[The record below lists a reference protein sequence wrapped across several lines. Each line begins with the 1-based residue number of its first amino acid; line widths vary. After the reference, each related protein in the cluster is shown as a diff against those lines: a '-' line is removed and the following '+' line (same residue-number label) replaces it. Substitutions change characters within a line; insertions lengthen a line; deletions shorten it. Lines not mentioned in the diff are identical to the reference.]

1 MKNLSYS
8 LHQIA
13 SWTSKDSE
21 VSIPALQRGF
31 VWKPCQ
37 VELLWDSI
45 LRGFPIGSF
54 MLSDIVNNEE
64 AGKYYLMDGQQR
76 YNAISIGFNTI
87 PNARAVLWIDLV
99 PPSSK
104 NSTRR
109 FWVKSITIP
118 HPWGY
123 KNDDDANRLS
133 AAEKRNALNVF
144 KLKGNIYNDH
154 FSLTETWPIEANL
167 PIPLFCLL
175 EAAEKSNDEDLFVNE
190 TLANFNATDFSFRK
204 QFNEKFNQSD
214 VAKNYLR
221 TILFPALK
229 ALKDYTITCN
239 HLPKEVMETE
249 TAEDAAA
256 QTTLEVLF
264 TRLNTGG
271 TTISRDDLNYS
282 AIKAYW
288 PSIKDVNDALA
299 EKYMNPAKLVM
310 LAFRLA
316 LTDDEDKGFKKE
328 MTIKQI
334 RSAARK
340 VEEKEK
346 IEALYKDN
354 QLEGILDKV
363 DEWLGVKEDTELRT
377 PNILRTIIAQ
387 NSPDVYLLLMYLA
400 SKDAKSPISLTV
412 QEIRA
417 LAFLLHWFGNDKRS
431 CVQEMFYRCK
441 KGINRQNILMGGS
454 KLMHDCQ
461 LLHVYT
467 PIEVQQFFIIEGTKN
482 WSLWNSLS
490 APRRNFF
497 DRTFWYGTA
506 EAKQILLYAEKQ
518 YINTHFRNYDPAR
531 QDMWAEENRPWDF
544 DHIVPQEWIVNKRGD
559 FREYDK
565 VWLWS
570 IGNMAAISFEANR
583 SKSNSSQY
591 SEYQENKESLC
602 YLEEVE
608 KSIDYNITY
617 DQHQSV
623 KFAKITF
630 ERYCK
635 IYDAGYSVIQPL
647 VEDVVL
653 SDTLQ
658 KRKELIQAIIS
669 ELPEAKAHFA
679 AYDDNDYWIERE
691 QDWAREWIGAGVVIG
706 DFMACYEWH
715 GVIDD
720 GVVRNA
726 EIGVRKAPGTQV
738 TRENQRLFC
747 GDDAD
752 SITLNNW
759 WYDYKCDFQ
768 SLDADVIVKEM
779 NFYINKIKQ
788 AVKNNSN

>member
-8 LHQIA
+8 LRQIA
-13 SWTSKDSE
+13 SWTSNKSE
-21 VSIPALQRGF
+21 VLIPALQRGL
-31 VWKPCQ
+31 VWKPRQ

-54 MLSDIVNNEE
+54 MLSDIVNNEG

-76 YNAISIGFNTI
+76 YNAISIGFNTV

-104 NSTRR
+104 SSTRT
-109 FWVKSITIP
+109 FWVKATTTP
-118 HPWGY
+118 HPWGF
-123 KNDDDANRLS
+123 KNDDDANRLNT
-133 AAEKRNALNVF
+133 AEKRNALNEF
-144 KLKGNIYNDH
+144 NLKGNIYNDH

-175 EAAEKSNDEDLFVNE
+175 EAAEKSNDDKTFADEA
-190 TLANFNATDFSFRK
+190 LAIFNATNFSFRK
-204 QFNEKFNQSD
+204 SFNEKFKQSD
-214 VAKNYLR
+214 IALDYLR
-221 TILFPALK
+221 GTLFPAFK

-249 TAEDAAA
+249 TTEDSAA

-271 TTISRDDLNYS
+271 TAISRDDLNYS

-316 LTDDEDKGFKKE
+316 LTSDEDKNFKNE

-334 RSAARK
+334 RSAAK
-340 VEEKEK
+340 KLEEKEK

-354 QLEGILDKV
+354 QLEIILDKV
-363 DEWLGVKEDTELRT
+363 DEWLGVKEETDLRT
-377 PNILRTIIAQ
+377 PSILRTIIAR

-400 SKDAKSPISLTV
+400 SKDAKSSINLTI

-417 LAFLLHWFGNDKRS
+417 LAFLLHWFGNDKKS
-431 CVQEMFYRCK
+431 CVQEMFYRFK
-441 KGINRQNILMGGS
+441 KGINRHNILMGIS
-454 KLMHDCQ
+454 RLMHDCQ

-467 PIEVQQFFIIEGTKN
+467 PTEVRKFFTIEESRN
-482 WSLWNSLS
+482 WRLWKSLS
-490 APRRNFF
+490 APSRNFF

-506 EAKQILLYAEKQ
+506 EAKQILLYAERE

-544 DHIVPQEWIVNKRGD
+544 DHIVPQDWITGKRNAD
-559 FREYDK
+559 YREYDK
-565 VWLWS
+565 DWLWS

-591 SEYQENKESLC
+591 SEYHDNKESLH
-602 YLEEVE
+602 YLQDIESI
-608 KSIDYNITY
+608 KSDITY
-617 DQHQSV
+617 NQHQSV
-623 KFAKITF
+623 NFAKITF
-630 ERYCK
+630 ERYCM
-635 IYDAGYSVIQPL
+635 IYAAAYSVIKPL
-647 VEDVVL
+647 VEEVVL

-658 KRKELIQAIIS
+658 KRKELILAITK

-679 AYDDNDYWIERE
+679 ANDGNDHWIERE
-691 QDWAREWIGAGVVIG
+691 QDWAREWIGIGIVIG

-715 GVIDD
+715 GVIDN
-720 GVVRNA
+720 GFVKNA
-726 EIGVRKAPGTQV
+726 EVGIRKAPGTQV
-738 TRENQRLFC
+738 TRENQRLFN

-752 SITLNNW
+752 SMELNDW
-759 WYDYKCDFQ
+759 WYDCKFDFQ
-768 SLDADVIVKEM
+768 SLDANVIVEEM
-779 NFYINKIKQ
+779 KSYMNKIRQVAKL
-788 AVKNNSN
+788 